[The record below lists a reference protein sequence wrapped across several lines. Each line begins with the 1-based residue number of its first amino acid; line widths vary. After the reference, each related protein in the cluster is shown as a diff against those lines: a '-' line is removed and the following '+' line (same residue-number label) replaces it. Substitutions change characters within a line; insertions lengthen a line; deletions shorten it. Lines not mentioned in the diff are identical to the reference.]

1 MRATL
6 LLLACVATAT
16 GCDGV
21 LGINPHVLAE
31 AGPRGDASEESDGES
46 GVSVNPSSDAGAHA
60 DADASTASDQ

>member
-6 LLLACVATAT
+6 LVLACIAAAA

-31 AGPRGDASEESDGES
+31 AGPHGDASEESDGES
-46 GVSVNPSSDAGAHA
+46 GVMVNPSPDGGAHA
-60 DADASTASDQ
+60 DADASAAGEQ